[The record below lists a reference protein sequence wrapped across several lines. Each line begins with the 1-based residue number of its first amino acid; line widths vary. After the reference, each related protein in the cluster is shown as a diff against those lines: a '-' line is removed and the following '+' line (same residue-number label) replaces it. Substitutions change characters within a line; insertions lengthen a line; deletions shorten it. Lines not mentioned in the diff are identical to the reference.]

1 MVKEIYVVILLV
13 QIKREGDFMSVKF
26 CTIASGSSGNSTFVG
41 TEYTKILIDAGLS
54 GKRITES
61 LSSLQVMGN
70 DIDALFITHEH
81 IDHIKGAGV
90 LSRKFD
96 IPIYATQGTWEAME
110 NQIGKIAPK
119 NTRFVYTEEQ
129 CVIND
134 ICLQPFSIPHDA
146 KEPVGYSIATENH
159 KITLATDLGHITEEI
174 RKQLVDSEILLLEA
188 NHDEE
193 LVKSGC
199 YPLALKQ
206 RILGEQGHISNRT
219 AGKLLCEIMSEKLKY
234 VFLGHLSD
242 ENNHPHL
249 AYETVE
255 KILKKDKIKVGSY
268 LHLDMASRYSRSRV
282 VEL

>member
-1 MVKEIYVVILLV
+1 MVKEIFVVILLV

-119 NTRFVYTEEQ
+119 NKRFVYTEEQ

-159 KITLATDLGHITEEI
+159 KITLATDLGHITE
-174 RKQLVDSEILLLEA
+174 
-188 NHDEE
+188 
-193 LVKSGC
+193 
-199 YPLALKQ
+199 
-206 RILGEQGHISNRT
+206 
-219 AGKLLCEIMSEKLKY
+219 
-234 VFLGHLSD
+234 
-242 ENNHPHL
+242 
-249 AYETVE
+249 
-255 KILKKDKIKVGSY
+255 
-268 LHLDMASRYSRSRV
+268 
-282 VEL
+282 